1 MRYSIQVTIVIILG
15 LFLVLQTLLGCSQG
29 GPARATGVY
38 MLFDTSGTYTEE
50 LGKAQSIINYLLG
63 TLAPGDSMAVARID
77 SASFSEK
84 DIVAKVTFDSRPSVS
99 NKQKLRFRDTIDEF
113 VKNVKGS
120 AYTDVSGGILQGIEF
135 LNETQSGKKY
145 ILVFS
150 DLKEELPKGIVRDV
164 PFSLEGFTVIAL
176 NVTKLWGDNANPR
189 EYMDRLEEWRTKV
202 EQGGGQWMVINDLE
216 RLDRMFER

>member
-1 MRYSIQVTIVIILG
+1 MKYSIQVIIVIILAA
-15 LFLVLQTLLGCSQG
+15 FLISQTFFGCTQG
-29 GPARATGVY
+29 GASRATGVY
-38 MLFDTSGTYTEE
+38 MLFDTSGTYAME
-50 LGKAQSIINYLLG
+50 LEKAQSIINYLLG
-63 TLAPGDSMAVARID
+63 TLAPGDSLAVARID

-84 DIVAKVTFDSRPSVS
+84 DIVSKVTFDSRPSVS

-113 VKNVKGS
+113 VGNVKGS

-150 DLKEELPKGIVRDV
+150 DLKEELPKGVVRDI

-189 EYMDRLEEWRTKV
+189 EYMDRLDQWREKV
-202 EQGGGQWMVINDLE
+202 EQGGGQWKVINDLE
-216 RLDRMFER
+216 RLDRIFER

>member
-1 MRYSIQVTIVIILG
+1 MTFFTNSSMVSRNRSFCLLETDG
-15 LFLVLQTLLGCSQG
+15 LES
-29 GPARATGVY
+29 
-38 MLFDTSGTYTEE
+38 
-50 LGKAQSIINYLLG
+50 
-63 TLAPGDSMAVARID
+63 
-77 SASFSEK
+77 
-84 DIVAKVTFDSRPSVS
+84 KVTFAMMSFSL
-99 NKQKLRFRDTIDEF
+99 KLGFRDTIDEF

-202 EQGGGQWMVINDLE
+202 EQGGGQWKVINDLE
-216 RLDRMFER
+216 RLDRIFER

>member
-1 MRYSIQVTIVIILG
+1 
-15 LFLVLQTLLGCSQG
+15 
-29 GPARATGVY
+29 
-38 MLFDTSGTYTEE
+38 
-50 LGKAQSIINYLLG
+50 
-63 TLAPGDSMAVARID
+63 
-77 SASFSEK
+77 
-84 DIVAKVTFDSRPSVS
+84 
-99 NKQKLRFRDTIDEF
+99 
-113 VKNVKGS
+113 
-120 AYTDVSGGILQGIEF
+120 GILQGIEF

-150 DLKEELPKGIVRDV
+150 DLKEELPKGVVRDV